1 MINFIILLYNNKMQ
15 FQDWEPVKI
24 GGGKI
29 HTDKNYVAPPPQNKK
44 KQNLP
49 GTKIINQLEND
60 EIVKVPKVSYTDSKL
75 IEQKR
80 NTLGISQKELA
91 QSFNVPVN
99 IISDIEKGTSN
110 NNKGLISRINK
121 FLDNKIKKHNP
132 KSL

>member
-1 MINFIILLYNNKMQ
+1 MQ

-24 GGGKI
+24 GGGKN
-29 HTDKNYVAPPPQNKK
+29 HTDKNFVAPSPQNKK

-91 QSFNVPVN
+91 QSFNVPAN

-121 FLDNKIKKHNP
+121 FLDNKIKNHSP

>member
-1 MINFIILLYNNKMQ
+1 MQ

-29 HTDKNYVAPPPQNKK
+29 NTDKNYVALPPQNKNQ
-44 KQNLP
+44 QNLP
-49 GTKIINQLEND
+49 GTKIIKQLEND

-91 QSFNVPVN
+91 QSFNVPAN

-121 FLDNKIKKHNP
+121 FLDNKIKNHSP